1 MSKKK
6 TAQYKKKSKS
16 VNRSARQCSS
26 SLSPWQIAVVAGVAL
41 LVAGVLWLKNR
52 PATTEN
58 VAAGLPVLVTPTG
71 EDVAEVQESLNVL
84 LPAEETT
91 ATPVPAAETGLAPRA
106 GELPEAYLDRLL
118 EEGQPVFAF
127 FHSTT
132 CAQCIEMTKI
142 VEQVYPDF
150 AQQVA
155 LVDVN
160 VYDDAN
166 QNLLQRA
173 GIRVIPTLIFIDR
186 TGQGQGATGVMPA
199 EKLREV
205 LAGLAAGGTP

>member
-6 TAQYKKKSKS
+6 TSPAGKKPARHS
-16 VNRSARQCSS
+16 VKKQATTPTLSS
-26 SLSPWQIAVVAGVAL
+26 WQIAVIVGVIVL
-41 LVAGVLWLKNR
+41 IAGVLWLKSR
-52 PATTEN
+52 PATLDSASAKAQPTLGVHSES
-58 VAAGLPVLVTPTG
+58 AALATPQPVLAT
-71 EDVAEVQESLNVL
+71 S
-84 LPAEETT
+84 TT
-91 ATPVPAAETGLAPRA
+91 SDSNTLAPRA
-106 GELPEAYLDRLL
+106 GELPEAHLDRLL

-186 TGQGQGATGVMPA
+186 TGQGQGATGVMQA